1 MDDIECLGADF
12 HKAML
17 WILDHEVEVG
27 LNSTRFRQII
37 EQHGGVKAAHLLL
50 KPDRELPPNTFGYL
64 RNANRR
70 NLAMEY

>member
-1 MDDIECLGADF
+1 MDDIERLGADF

-37 EQHGGVKAAHLLL
+37 EQHGGVKAAHL
-50 KPDRELPPNTFGYL
+50 
-64 RNANRR
+64 
-70 NLAMEY
+70 